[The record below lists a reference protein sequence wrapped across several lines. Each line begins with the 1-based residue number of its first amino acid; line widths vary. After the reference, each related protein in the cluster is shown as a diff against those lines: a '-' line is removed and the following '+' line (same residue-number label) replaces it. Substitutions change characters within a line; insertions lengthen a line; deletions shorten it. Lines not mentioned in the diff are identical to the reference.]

1 MNAQRIVL
9 ASRPVGAPAAS
20 DFRLEKFSTRPVG
33 DGEMLLQTLW
43 LSLDPYMRG
52 RMSDAKSYAKSVD
65 IGEVITAGTVCRVL
79 ESKNP
84 KFAAGDLVLSMS
96 GWQSHDVS
104 DGAGV
109 LKLDSTMPHPS
120 YALGILGM
128 PGMTAYV
135 GLLDIGQPRE
145 GETVAV
151 AAATGPVGA
160 TVIQLAKLKGCRT
173 IAIAGG
179 ADKVAYARDVLK
191 ADAALDHRDPQFA
204 VNLKA
209 AAPKGIDVYFE
220 NVGGAVQAAVLP
232 LLNDF
237 ARMPVCGLIAWYNA
251 TQPPPG
257 PDRVP
262 GLMRMV
268 LTKRLHIQGFIVFDR
283 NNRYR
288 DFQRDMTGW
297 LRDKKIFTREDIVE
311 GLENAPQAFMGLLE
325 GRNFGKL
332 LVKVGS

>member
-9 ASRPVGAPAAS
+9 ARRPVGAPVAD
-20 DFRLEKFSTRPVG
+20 DFRLESLTPPAIG

-65 IGEVITAGTVCRVL
+65 LGEVITAGTVCRVL
-79 ESKNP
+79 ESRNP

-96 GWQSHDVS
+96 GWQSHAVS

-109 LKLDSTMPHPS
+109 MKLDPAMPRPS
-120 YALGILGM
+120 YALGVLGM

-135 GLLDIGQPRE
+135 GLLDIGQPKE

-160 TVIQLAKLKGCRT
+160 TVLQISKLKGCRT

-179 ADKVAYARDVLK
+179 ADKVAYARDALR
-191 ADAALDHRDPQFA
+191 ADAAIDHRDPDFA
-204 VNLKA
+204 AKLKA
-209 AAPKGIDVYFE
+209 AAPNGIDVYFE

-251 TQPPPG
+251 TQPPQG

-262 GLMRMV
+262 GLMRMI
-268 LTKRLHIQGFIVFDR
+268 LTKRLHIQGFIVTDR
-283 NNRYR
+283 GSRYR
-288 DFQRDMTGW
+288 DFMRDMSGW
-297 LRDKKIFTREDIVE
+297 VSAGKVTTREDVVE
-311 GLENAPQAFMGLLE
+311 GLENAPHAFMGLLE
-325 GRNFGKL
+325 GKNFGKL
-332 LVKVGS
+332 VVKVAS

>member
-1 MNAQRIVL
+1 MQAQRIVM
-9 ASRPVGAPAAS
+9 ARRPVGAPVAD
-20 DFRLEKFSTRPVG
+20 DFRLETFSPSAPR

-52 RMSDAKSYAKSVD
+52 RMSEGKSYAKSLE
-65 IGEVITAGTVCRVL
+65 IGDVITGGTVCRVI
-79 ESKNP
+79 ESKNG
-84 KFAAGDLVLSMS
+84 KFSAGDLVLAMT
-96 GWQSHDVS
+96 GWQTHAVS

-109 LKLDSTMPHPS
+109 MKLDPAMPHPS
-120 YALGILGM
+120 YALGVMGM

-135 GLLDIGQPRE
+135 GLLDIGQPKE

-160 TVIQLAKLKGCRT
+160 TVVQIAKLKGCHT

-179 ADKVAYARDVLK
+179 SEKVAFARDVLK
-191 ADAALDHRDPQFA
+191 ADMALDHRDPDFA
-204 VNLKA
+204 AKLRA
-209 AAPKGIDVYFE
+209 AASKGIDVYFE
-220 NVGGAVQAAVLP
+220 NVGGDVQAAVLP

-251 TQPPPG
+251 TQAPPG

-262 GLMRMV
+262 GLMRMI
-268 LTKRLHIQGFIVFDR
+268 LTKRLHIQGFIVSDR
-283 NNRYR
+283 GARYR
-288 DFQRDMTGW
+288 DFQRDMGAW
-297 LRDKKIFTREDIVE
+297 LQAGQVTTREDIVDGIE
-311 GLENAPQAFMGLLE
+311 KAPAAFMGLLE

-332 LVKVGS
+332 LVRVAS